1 MRPQVVPAIG
11 GPNKKRSATERISED
26 VRKLTP
32 SQRERKT
39 PDIPS
44 SNGSTGILKFFR
56 VTVQDPCYKILPAAL
71 KKYNI
76 NAPWESYALY
86 IVYDDIE
93 RCLGMEEK
101 PLILF
106 QRLKKEGRRPMFM
119 LRRINSAAPSV
130 FLI

>member
-11 GPNKKRSATERISED
+11 GPNKKRSAPERISED
-26 VRKLTP
+26 VRKLTS

-44 SNGSTGILKFFR
+44 SNGSTEIFKSFR
-56 VTVQDPCYKILPAAL
+56 VTVQDPCYKLLPAAL
-71 KKYNI
+71 QKYNI

-86 IVYDDIE
+86 IVYNDME
-93 RCLGMEEK
+93 RRLGMEEK

-106 QRLKKEGRRPMFM
+106 KQLKKEGRRPMFS
-119 LRRINSAAPSV
+119 LRRINPAAPSV